1 MKNNFKIAFLTL
13 VFLAGCAQQF
23 IKVDSDTYFSNQA
36 SYQDNNTII
45 TADLAEVV
53 ESTDLFEGKRIE
65 ISAPIIHFEERD
77 SPVWYLIFEKE
88 GRKIRAYESD
98 FLGWV
103 PPDAVYLAR
112 WAKREGG
119 DVTALGKVRQGN
131 MELDEL
137 TYKSLIVN
145 TSAIPS

>member
-1 MKNNFKIAFLTL
+1 MKKNYNLALL
-13 VFLAGCAQQF
+13 YLLFLAGCGQQI
-23 IKVDSDTYFSNQA
+23 IKVDSATYFRNQTA
-36 SYQDNNTII
+36 YQDKSTII
-45 TADLAEVV
+45 TANLAEVV
-53 ESTDLFEGKRIE
+53 DRNDLFEGKWIE
-65 ISAPIIHFEERD
+65 ISAPITHFEERD

-88 GRKIRAYESD
+88 GRIMRAYESD

-119 DVTALGKVRQGN
+119 DVTARGKVLQGN

-137 TYKSLIVN
+137 TYKTLMVN

>member
-1 MKNNFKIAFLTL
+1 MMKFFKIALISLFFLT
-13 VFLAGCAQQF
+13 GCAQQI
-23 IKVDSDTYFSNQA
+23 IKVDSDTYFQNQA
-36 SYQDNNTII
+36 AYEDKSTII
-45 TADLAEVV
+45 TADLVEVV
-53 ESTDLFEGKRIE
+53 DRNDLFEGQSIE
-65 ISAPIIHFEERD
+65 INAPIIHFEERD
-77 SPVWYLIFEKE
+77 APVWYLIFEKE
-88 GRKIRAYESD
+88 GRKMRAYESD

-112 WAKREGG
+112 WAKNEGG
-119 DVTALGKVRQGN
+119 DVTARGEVRQGN

>member
-1 MKNNFKIAFLTL
+1 MKKYSTL
-13 VFLAGCAQQF
+13 ALLLSIYLAGCAQQV
-23 IKVDSDTYFSNQA
+23 IRVDSDTYFQNQA
-36 SYQDNNTII
+36 AYNDIHTII
-45 TADLAEVV
+45 TADLVDVV
-53 ESTDLFEGKRIE
+53 ERNDLFEGQSIE
-65 ISAPIIHFEERD
+65 INAPIIHFEERD
-77 SPVWYLIFEKE
+77 TPVWYLIFEKE
-88 GRKIRAYESD
+88 GRKLRAYESD

-112 WAKREGG
+112 WAKNEGG
-119 DVTALGKVRQGN
+119 DVTARGEVRQGN

>member
-1 MKNNFKIAFLTL
+1 MKKYSTL
-13 VFLAGCAQQF
+13 ALLLSIYLAGCAQQV
-23 IKVDSDTYFSNQA
+23 IRVDSDTYFQNQA
-36 SYQDNNTII
+36 AYNDIHTII
-45 TADLAEVV
+45 TADLVDVV
-53 ESTDLFEGKRIE
+53 ERNDLFEGQSIE
-65 ISAPIIHFEERD
+65 IHAPIIHFEERD
-77 SPVWYLIFEKE
+77 APVWYLIFEKE
-88 GRKIRAYESD
+88 GRKLRAYESD

-112 WAKREGG
+112 WAKNEGG
-119 DVTALGKVRQGN
+119 DVTARGEVRQGN